1 MSGARGPQRL
11 FHRIYLHGLAL
22 LALVGLS
29 LALFGWLFGRE
40 SRWHRYP
47 ERLARHVAGLL
58 APLPEAALPREVE
71 RLGAELD
78 LSLAL
83 YAQDGRPLARV
94 GPRALDPLPPG
105 EAARLA
111 GAPERLERQHLDVSV
126 AAGPARYLRL
136 SLRQSGHELFA
147 GALAGLALVVLV
159 LALAS
164 APLARALAR
173 PLEQLAGTARRLG
186 EGDLSARTGLRGAD
200 ELGALG
206 QAFDEMAERL
216 TRLVASQREL
226 LADVSHELRTPLAR
240 LRVTLGL
247 AAEAEPERARALLRE
262 VEGDLSELDGLV
274 GDILAAAR
282 LEAVGAQA
290 LQRAR
295 LDLCELVRQAV
306 ARLARLHPGRTVD
319 ARLAAPGQVEGDA
332 GLLGRVFD
340 NLLDNAAKY
349 SEPATSIEVRLE
361 PAGDVLRLA
370 VQDRG
375 RGLSA
380 EDQARLFTPFFRADP
395 SRARGTGGVG
405 LGLALCQRVVAA
417 HGGRIA
423 VESRLGEGTTVTV
436 ELPVAPRPAS
446 G

>member
-1 MSGARGPQRL
+1 MRRARGPHRIY
-11 FHRIYLHGLAL
+11 HRIYLHGLAL
-22 LALVGLS
+22 LALVALS

-58 APLPEAALPREVE
+58 APLPDAALAREVE

-78 LSLAL
+78 LSLAV
-83 YAQDGRPLARV
+83 YAQDGRALARSGTRPLA
-94 GPRALDPLPPG
+94 PLPAGP
-105 EAARLA
+105 AALVVAQPTRVH
-111 GAPERLERQHLDVSV
+111 RQHLDASI
-126 AAGPARYLRL
+126 AAGPGRYLRL
-136 SLRQSGHELFA
+136 SLRQSGHDLFT

-173 PLEQLAGTARRLG
+173 PIERLAETARRLG
-186 EGDLSARTGLRGAD
+186 EGDLTARTGLRGGD
-200 ELGALG
+200 ELGALA

-216 TRLVASQREL
+216 SRLVAGQREL

-247 AAEAEPERARALLRE
+247 AAEAEPERARAYLLE
-262 VEGDLSELDGLV
+262 MEGDLAELDHLV

-290 LQRAR
+290 LQPAPVEPQ
-295 LDLCELVRQAV
+295 ELVRDAL
-306 ARLARLHPGRTVD
+306 ARLARLHPARTVE
-319 ARLAAPGQVEGDA
+319 AHLAATGPLEADA
-332 GLLGRVFD
+332 GLLGRVLD

-349 SEPATSIEVRLE
+349 SDPGTPIELRLE
-361 PAGDVLRLA
+361 QAGETLRLA
-370 VQDRG
+370 IRDHG
-375 RGLSA
+375 PGIA
-380 EDQARLFTPFFRADP
+380 PEDQARLFTPFFRADP
-395 SRARGTGGVG
+395 SRARDTGGVG
-405 LGLALCQRVVAA
+405 LGLVLCQRVVAA
-417 HGGRIA
+417 HGGRIT
-423 VESRLGEGTTVTV
+423 VESHLGAGTTVTV
-436 ELPVAPRPAS
+436 ELPVAPGPAS

>member
-1 MSGARGPQRL
+1 MSGARGPHRIY
-11 FHRIYLHGLAL
+11 HRIYLHGLAL

-40 SRWHRYP
+40 SRWHRLP
-47 ERLARHVAGLL
+47 ERLARHVAALL
-58 APLPEAALPREVE
+58 TPLPDAALQGEVQ
-71 RLGAELD
+71 RLGADLD
-78 LSLAL
+78 LSLAV

-94 GPRALDPLPPG
+94 GPRALDPLPAA

-111 GAPERLERQHLDVSV
+111 GAPERVERQHLDVSV
-126 AAGPARYLRL
+126 AVGAGRYLRL

-164 APLARALAR
+164 APLARTLAR
-173 PLEQLAGTARRLG
+173 PLERLAETARRLG

-200 ELGALG
+200 EVGALG

-262 VEGDLSELDGLV
+262 MEGDLFELDGLV

-290 LQRAR
+290 LQRAP
-295 LDLCELVRQAV
+295 LDLRELVGQAV

-332 GLLGRVFD
+332 GLLGRVLD

-349 SEPATSIEVRLE
+349 SEPATPIEVRLE

-370 VQDRG
+370 VQDHG

-423 VESRLGEGTTVTV
+423 VESRLGAGTTVTV
-436 ELPVAPRPAS
+436 ELPVRPGPAS